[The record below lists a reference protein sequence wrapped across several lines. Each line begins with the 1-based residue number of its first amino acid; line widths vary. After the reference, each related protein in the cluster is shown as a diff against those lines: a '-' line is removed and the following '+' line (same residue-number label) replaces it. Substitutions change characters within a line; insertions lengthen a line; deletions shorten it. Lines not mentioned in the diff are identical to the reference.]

1 MLFVN
6 LFGRQS
12 GLLRIRLQ
20 LFKFCEERC
29 TSKRPVNVYLYIIII
44 AHLCPAFFKKKFY
57 LPKKPPQNLP
67 YRQSW
72 GKKGLFYEITGGLKP
87 KSRPPCQ
94 FKLVKTQNNFTV
106 ASLNSLEAAGTQTRM
121 TGLRDGIPTP

>member
-12 GLLRIRLQ
+12 RFASHKIAVIQ
-20 LFKFCEERC
+20 ICEERC
-29 TSKRPVNVYLYIIII
+29 ISERPVNVYLYIIII

-87 KSRPPCQ
+87 KSS
-94 FKLVKTQNNFTV
+94 
-106 ASLNSLEAAGTQTRM
+106 SLP
-121 TGLRDGIPTP
+121 I